1 MPAAEPAAL
10 AAFVPSDSFRSRQ
23 VSLDFADTRRQPG
36 KVTGHNLNVANLAL
50 LLSSLTPHCLT

>member
-1 MPAAEPAAL
+1 
-10 AAFVPSDSFRSRQ
+10 
-23 VSLDFADTRRQPG
+23 VSLYFADTRRQPG